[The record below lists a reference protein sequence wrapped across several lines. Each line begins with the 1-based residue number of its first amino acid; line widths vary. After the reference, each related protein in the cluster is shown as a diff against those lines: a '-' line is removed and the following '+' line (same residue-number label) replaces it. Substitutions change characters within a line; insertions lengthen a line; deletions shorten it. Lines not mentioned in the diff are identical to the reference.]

1 MNAYRGVM
9 RLAAEKPEWLPVVG
23 AALQRARA
31 NERFGGEFAGSW
43 VLKDLQASGTLSWL
57 PNLRFLVAYGIAEK
71 SGESTRGG
79 QRAYYRLPDPDG
91 IERALEELGAFG

>member
-9 RLAAEKPEWLPVVG
+9 RLAAEKSDWIPVVV

-31 NERFGGEFAGSW
+31 NEQFGGEFAGSW
-43 VLKDLQASGTLSWL
+43 VLQDLKAAGKLSWL
-57 PNLRFLVAYGIAEK
+57 PNLRFLVSYGIAEK

-79 QRAYYRLPDPDG
+79 QRAYYRLPDQEG
-91 IERALEELGAFG
+91 VERALKELGAFS